1 MMVMPITQ
9 ISDGQPQVATKT
21 MAPVTEF
28 SDGQPQAPVVTVK
41 PVSQITDGQP
51 QAPTATAKP
60 VSQITDGQPQAPT
73 VTRTAVSQKSDGQP
87 QAPTTSMS
95 SAGASP
101 TQRGAVMVACKS
113 PNTLSL
119 TLNNGILKDSQGRT
133 GYIADN
139 YQFQF
144 DAPPQAG
151 ALITAGFSVC
161 GNGSLAL
168 GGSNIFYQCRSGS
181 FYNIYNTNWAPQ
193 CEPVIVNTLELINC
207 T

>member
-9 ISDGQPQVATKT
+9 ISDGQPQAAT

-60 VSQITDGQPQAPT
+60 VSQITDGQPQAPR
-73 VTRTAVSQKSDGQP
+73 VARTALSQKSDGQP
-87 QAPTTSMS
+87 QAPTS
-95 SAGASP
+95 SVSTAGASP
-101 TQRGAVMVACKS
+101 TQRDAVMAACKS

-168 GGSNIFYQCRSGS
+168 GGSNIFYQCLSGS
-181 FYNIYNTNWAPQ
+181 FYNIYNINWAPQ
-193 CEPVIVNTLELINC
+193 CEPVIVNTLELIDC
-207 T
+207 A